1 MVGTLNSRDK
11 LAFFGRQQELSEL
24 QYLLDRGTSLI
35 TVIAPGGYGKSRL
48 VEELLSTL
56 PVKEGIER
64 YIVQLA
70 SVGDYRR
77 IPWATA
83 DAMGLRLS
91 DDENA
96 EQQLVNF
103 LEGKQA
109 VIYFDN
115 FEHVLQGAQMLPH
128 LLEVEGV
135 QILVTSREPLQVAQE
150 YLYQLK
156 PLPVGGHDGISK
168 PDQYSP
174 AVKLFANRAAMADA
188 EFVVSSENVNQVIDV
203 CQALSGVPLAIELT
217 AAWADKF
224 DLSRLQDEIKH
235 LLDIKARA
243 EELPERHRSVRASCD
258 WSYGLLDEY
267 QQLAIRCFSVFRGA
281 FSVDA
286 ARAVFPIADL
296 EETLAVLHNKSWLAL
311 SRIAPGMR
319 YVIHNEAI
327 REYAY
332 QVLLNSADYDI
343 AVKAHC
349 IYFGRLLERECDKL
363 HTEGQ
368 LTALANLN
376 AVVDDVFFAVETAV
390 NLMDAEL
397 LRPFAENLH
406 SYLLL
411 KGAAKPCAHYYETIC
426 ALAAEQGLIEIQA
439 VSEYA
444 LGSAQRN
451 LGNYEGAKKHS
462 ECAKLAAAK
471 AGLPRI
477 AALADL
483 TIADSCRIEGDH
495 AAARLRYFIGLE
507 QMRAL
512 EDKYG
517 IAIAL
522 FGLGRTAETESDFAT
537 ARDLILESLYIQRE
551 LGSKYGMAHCLNSL
565 GNMAYREGNYEEAR
579 QMNQESLK
587 LRRQLGDKRG
597 IAQSLCNLGNV
608 EFSEC
613 DYPSAWALYAESL
626 EIRNDIGEKYGI
638 AASLNN
644 MGNVQYCEGNYT
656 EAIRLLHEALALK
669 REIRDN
675 LGCSFSL
682 NNIGNTCIM
691 LKDYATAARSFK
703 EAAVIA
709 DEVGSVE
716 CILAPIALSSSLLA
730 ELGRYGSSAVLAAG
744 VRKQYEQSGIALD
757 PMDGGMLQAGE
768 REAQGALSPDELA
781 RQQATGEAMDLP
793 ALLAYALESLSALES
808 ELPEG

>member
-1 MVGTLNSRDK
+1 MVGTLEARDK
-11 LAFFGRQQELSEL
+11 LAFIGRQQELSEL
-24 QYLLDRGTSLI
+24 QYLLDRGTRLV
-35 TVIAPGGYGKSRL
+35 TVVAPGGYGKSRL
-48 VEELLSTL
+48 VEELLTTL
-56 PVKEGIER
+56 PSREGMER
-64 YIVQLA
+64 YVVQLA
-70 SVGDYRR
+70 AVGDHRR

-83 DAMGLRLS
+83 DAIGLRLS
-91 DDENA
+91 DEENT

-103 LEGKQA
+103 LEGKHA

-115 FEHVLQGAQMLPH
+115 FEHVLQGAPLLPH

-135 QILVTSREPLQVAQE
+135 QILVTSREPLQVEPE

-168 PDQYSP
+168 PEQYSP
-174 AVKLFANRAAMADA
+174 AVKLFANRAALADT

-224 DLSRLQDEIKH
+224 DLARLQDEIKH
-235 LLDIKARA
+235 LLDIKARN

-258 WSYGLLDEY
+258 WSYSLLDEY

-281 FSVDA
+281 FSVEA

-296 EETLAVLHNKSWLAL
+296 NETLAVLHNKSWLAL
-311 SRIAPGMR
+311 SRSAPGMH

-349 IYFGRLLERECDKL
+349 IYFGKLLERECSKL
-363 HTEGQ
+363 NTGDQ

-376 AVVDDVFFAVETAV
+376 AVIEDVYFAVETAV

-397 LRPFAENLH
+397 LRPLAEHLH
-406 SYLLL
+406 QYLLL
-411 KGAAKPCAHYYETIC
+411 EGAAKPCAHYYETIC
-426 ALAAEQGLIEIQA
+426 VLAAEQGLIEIQA
-439 VSEYA
+439 VAEYA
-444 LGSAQRN
+444 LGSALRN

-462 ECAKLAAAK
+462 ERAKLAAVK
-471 AGLPRI
+471 AGMPRI
-477 AALADL
+477 VALADL
-483 TIADSCRIEGDH
+483 IYADACRIEGDH
-495 AAARLRYFIGLE
+495 AAARLRYFAAMEKL
-507 QMRAL
+507 RDL

-517 IAIAL
+517 VAVAL
-522 FGLGRTAETESDFAT
+522 FGLGRTAETESDFNT

-565 GNMAYREGNYEEAR
+565 GNMAYREGNYDEAR

-613 DYPSAWALYAESL
+613 DYPSAWALYTESL
-626 EIRNDIGEKYGI
+626 DIRNDIGEKFGI

-669 REIRDN
+669 REIGDN

-691 LKDYATAARSFK
+691 LKDYATAARALQ
-703 EAAVIA
+703 EAAIIA
-709 DEVGSVE
+709 RDVGSVE
-716 CILAPIALSSSLLA
+716 CILAPVALSSSLHA
-730 ELGRYGSSAVLAAG
+730 ELGKYAPSAVLAAG
-744 VRKQYEQSGIALD
+744 VRRQYEETGIALD
-757 PMDGGMLQAGE
+757 PMDGGMLQAAE
-768 REAQGALSPDELA
+768 REAQHALPPEQLA
-781 RQQATGEAMDLP
+781 RLQATGTAMDLP
-793 ALLAYALESLSALES
+793 TLLAFALDNLS
-808 ELPEG
+808 ELEDELPDR

>member
-1 MVGTLNSRDK
+1 MIGSAYARDK
-11 LAFFGRQQELSEL
+11 LAFIGRQQELSEL
-24 QYLLDRGTSLI
+24 QLMLDRGARLI

-48 VEELLSTL
+48 VEELLAIL
-56 PVKEGIER
+56 PSREGMER
-64 YIVQLA
+64 YVVQLA

-83 DAMGLRLS
+83 DAIGLRLS

-103 LEGKQA
+103 LVGKRA

-115 FEHVLQGAQMLPH
+115 FEHVIQGAHLLPH

-135 QILVTSREPLQVAQE
+135 QILVTSREPLQVEQE
-150 YLYQLK
+150 YLYELR

-168 PDQYSP
+168 PEQYSP
-174 AVKLFANRAAMADA
+174 AVKLFANRATLADA
-188 EFVVSSENVNQVIDV
+188 EFVVSPENVSQVIDV

-235 LLDIKARA
+235 LLDIKART

-258 WSYGLLDEY
+258 WSYSLLDEY
-267 QQLAIRCFSVFRGA
+267 TQLAIRCFSVFRGA

-286 ARAVFPIADL
+286 ARTVFPIADL

-311 SRIAPGMR
+311 SRSAPGMH

-349 IYFGRLLERECDKL
+349 IYFGKLLERECSKL
-363 HTEGQ
+363 NTGDQ
-368 LTALANLN
+368 LTALANMN
-376 AVVDDVFFAVETAV
+376 AVIDDIFFAVETAV
-390 NLMDAEL
+390 NLMDADL
-397 LRPFAENLH
+397 LRPLADNLH
-406 SYLLL
+406 RYLLL
-411 KGAAKPCAHYYETIC
+411 VGAAKPCAHFYETIC
-426 ALAAEQGLIEIQA
+426 ALAVEQGLIEIQA

-444 LGSAQRN
+444 LGSALRN

-462 ECAKLAAAK
+462 ERAKLAAAN
-471 AGLPRI
+471 AGMARL
-477 AALADL
+477 AALAEI
-483 TIADSCRIEGDH
+483 TYADACRIEGDH
-495 AAARLRYFIGLE
+495 ATARKRYFAGLE
-507 QMRAL
+507 QLRAQ

-517 IAIAL
+517 VAIAL
-522 FGLGRTAETESDFAT
+522 FGLGRTAETESDFNT

-565 GNMAYREGNYEEAR
+565 GNMAYREGNYDEAR

-669 REIRDN
+669 REIGDN

-691 LKDYATAARSFK
+691 LKDYATAARAFQ
-703 EAAVIA
+703 EAAIIA
-709 DEVGSVE
+709 RDVGCME

-730 ELGRYGSSAVLAAG
+730 ELGKNAPSAVLAAG
-744 VRKQYEQSGIALD
+744 VRSQYEQSGIALD
-757 PMDGGMLQAGE
+757 PMDGGMLQAAE
-768 REAQGALSPDELA
+768 REVQQSLSPDELA
-781 RQQATGEAMDLP
+781 RLQATGEAMSLP
-793 ALLAYALESLSALES
+793 ELLAFSLDSLSALEA
-808 ELPEG
+808 ELPAG

>member
-1 MVGTLNSRDK
+1 MVGTLDARDK
-11 LAFFGRQQELSEL
+11 LVFIGRQQELSEL
-24 QYLLDRGTSLI
+24 QYLLDRGTRLV
-35 TVIAPGGYGKSRL
+35 TVVAPGGYGKSRL
-48 VEELLSTL
+48 VEELLAVL
-56 PVKEGIER
+56 PTREGMER
-64 YIVQLA
+64 YVVQLA
-70 SVGDYRR
+70 SVGDHQR

-83 DAMGLRLS
+83 DAIGLRLS

-115 FEHVLQGAQMLPH
+115 FEHVLQGAPLLPR
-128 LLEVEGV
+128 LLEVEGI
-135 QILVTSREPLQVAQE
+135 QILVTSREPLQVEEE

-168 PDQYSP
+168 PEQYSP
-174 AVKLFANRAAMADA
+174 AVKLFANRAALADA
-188 EFVVSSENVNQVIDV
+188 TFVVSSDNVSQVVDV

-235 LLDIKARA
+235 LLDIKART

-258 WSYGLLDEY
+258 WSYSLLDEY

-281 FSVDA
+281 FSLEA

-311 SRIAPGMR
+311 SRSAPGMH

-349 IYFGRLLERECDKL
+349 IYFGKLLERECAKL
-363 HTEGQ
+363 HTDGQ

-376 AVVDDVFFAVETAV
+376 AVIEDIFFAVETAV
-390 NLMDAEL
+390 KLMDAAV
-397 LRPFAENLH
+397 LRPLAEHLH

-411 KGAAKPCAHYYETIC
+411 EGAAKPCAHYYETIC

-439 VSEYA
+439 VAEYA
-444 LGSAQRN
+444 LGSALRN
-451 LGNYEGAKKHS
+451 LGDYEGAKKHS
-462 ECAKLAAAK
+462 ERAKFAAAK

-477 AALADL
+477 AALAEI
-483 TIADSCRIEGDH
+483 TYADACRVEGDH
-495 AAARLRYFIGLE
+495 ATARKRYFAGLE
-507 QMRAL
+507 QLRAL

-517 IAIAL
+517 VAVAL
-522 FGLGRTAETESDFAT
+522 FGLGRTAEMESDFNT

-565 GNMAYREGNYEEAR
+565 GNMAYREGNYDEAR

-613 DYPSAWALYAESL
+613 DYPSAWALYTESL

-669 REIRDN
+669 REIGDN

-691 LKDYATAARSFK
+691 LKDYATAARAFQ
-703 EAAVIA
+703 EAAIIA
-709 DEVGSVE
+709 RDVGCVE

-730 ELGRYGSSAVLAAG
+730 ELSKYAPSAVLAAG
-744 VRKQYEQSGIALD
+744 VRRQYEETGIALD

-768 REAQGALSPDELA
+768 REVHSALPAEELA
-781 RQQATGEAMDLP
+781 RLQAAGVAMSLPELLAFALDSLSELEAELP
-793 ALLAYALESLSALES
+793 A
-808 ELPEG
+808 G

>member
-1 MVGTLNSRDK
+1 MVGTFDTRDK
-11 LAFFGRQQELSEL
+11 LAFIGRQQELSEL
-24 QYLLDRGTSLI
+24 QYLLDRGTRLI
-35 TVIAPGGYGKSRL
+35 TVVAPGGYGKSRL
-48 VEELLSTL
+48 VEELLMTL
-56 PVKEGIER
+56 PVREGMER
-64 YIVQLA
+64 YVVQLA
-70 SVGDYRR
+70 PIGDHRR

-83 DAMGLRLS
+83 DAIGLRLT
-91 DDENA
+91 DAENP

-103 LEGKQA
+103 LEGKRA

-115 FEHVLQGAQMLPH
+115 FEHVLQGAPVLSQ

-135 QILVTSREPLQVAQE
+135 QILVTSREPLQLEQE

-156 PLPVGGHDGISK
+156 PLPVGGYDGISK
-168 PDQYSP
+168 PEQYSP
-174 AVKLFANRAAMADA
+174 AVKLFANRAALADA
-188 EFVVSSENVNQVIDV
+188 TFVVSSDNVNQVVDV

-224 DLSRLQDEIKH
+224 DLARLQDEIKH
-235 LLDIKARA
+235 LLDIKART

-258 WSYGLLDEY
+258 WSYSLLDEY

-286 ARAVFPIADL
+286 ARAIFPIADL
-296 EETLAVLHNKSWLAL
+296 DETLAVLHNKSWLAL
-311 SRIAPGMR
+311 SRSAPGMH

-343 AVKAHC
+343 AVKTHC
-349 IYFGRLLERECDKL
+349 IYFGKLLERECSKL
-363 HTEGQ
+363 HTDDQ

-376 AVVDDVFFAVETAV
+376 AVIEDVYFAVETAV

-397 LRPFAENLH
+397 LRPLAEHLH

-411 KGAAKPCAHYYETIC
+411 EGAAKPCAHYYETIC
-426 ALAAEQGLIEIQA
+426 ELAAEQGLIEIQA

-444 LGSAQRN
+444 LGAALRN
-451 LGNYEGAKKHS
+451 LGDYEGAKKHS
-462 ECAKLAAAK
+462 ERAKLAAAK
-471 AGLPRI
+471 AGMPRI
-477 AALADL
+477 AALAEI
-483 TIADSCRIEGDH
+483 TYADACRIEGDH
-495 AAARLRYFIGLE
+495 AAARLRYFAGME
-507 QMRAL
+507 QLRAL
-512 EDKYG
+512 DDKYG
-517 IAIAL
+517 VAIAL
-522 FGLGRTAETESDFAT
+522 FGLGRTAETESDFNT

-565 GNMAYREGNYEEAR
+565 GNMAYREGNYDEAR
-579 QMNQESLK
+579 EMNQESLK

-613 DYPSAWALYAESL
+613 DYPSAWALYTESL
-626 EIRNDIGEKYGI
+626 EIRNDIGEKFGI

-644 MGNVQYCEGNYT
+644 MGNVQYCEGNYE

-691 LKDYATAARSFK
+691 LKDYSTASRAFQ
-703 EAAVIA
+703 EAAIIA
-709 DEVGSVE
+709 RDVGSVE
-716 CILAPIALSSSLLA
+716 CILAPIAMSSSLLA
-730 ELGRYGSSAVLAAG
+730 ELGKYAPSAVLAAG
-744 VRKQYEQSGIALD
+744 VRKQYEESGIAQD
-757 PMDGGMLQAGE
+757 PMDSGMLQAGE
-768 REAQGALSPDELA
+768 REVHSALSPEELA
-781 RQQATGEAMDLP
+781 RLQATGEAMSLP
-793 ALLAYALESLSALES
+793 ALLAFALDNLSALEA